1 MRRASAEHPGA
12 RLSTPPGSSS
22 GRGGEGRG
30 HGQWRL
36 GWRYF
41 PACKPAGPAMD
52 PADPEQAAV
61 LAFTSDVTAL
71 TATDTSGFPSPSTGA
86 RWSFGEAT
94 THCDLCSV
102 PRGARE
108 RYVKE
113 RFWFRCVSIFRMI
126 GVSPSVVPGNAAE
139 PRAGPRACREPS
151 PCYCI
156 AVVVTDDDQDAL
168 SPPGAG
174 GGPNAR

>member
-1 MRRASAEHPGA
+1 MASGVWAGVTFQRVNLRGRPWTPLILNRR
-12 RLSTPPGSSS
+12 RSSPYL
-22 GRGGEGRG
+22 RR
-30 HGQWRL
+30 HGPDGDRHVRVSL
-36 GWRYF
+36 
-41 PACKPAGPAMD
+41 P
-52 PADPEQAAV
+52 
-61 LAFTSDVTAL
+61 
-71 TATDTSGFPSPSTGA
+71 TGA

-113 RFWFRCVSIFRMI
+113 RFWFRCVSTFRMI